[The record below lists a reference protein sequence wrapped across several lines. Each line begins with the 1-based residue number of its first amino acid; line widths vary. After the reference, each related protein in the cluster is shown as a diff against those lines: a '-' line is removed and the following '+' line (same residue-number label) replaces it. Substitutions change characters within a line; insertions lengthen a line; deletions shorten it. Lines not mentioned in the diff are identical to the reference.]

1 MTVVTFFI
9 CCVFCLATPLSTT
22 KFVLEKRQNKKQ
34 VGENLFLPRRGPFC
48 SWSAN
53 RESKL
58 LTSGRSRGGVACE
71 GQTFLPRS
79 SPLRDVSRGGNG
91 PSAAMSEEKR
101 QPFAGQGGGGGILS
115 IMVYTGRLALRPKG
129 VHLSGFRYMKGWR
142 FYSLKYLK
150 REGNRSFWSVKGPKR
165 TNG

>member
-1 MTVVTFFI
+1 M
-9 CCVFCLATPLSTT
+9 
-22 KFVLEKRQNKKQ
+22 LEKRQNKKQ

-48 SWSAN
+48 PWSAN

-58 LTSGRSRGGVACE
+58 LTSGRSRGGVPCE

-101 QPFAGQGGGGGILS
+101 LPFAGQGGGGRGDILYNGLYGEAS
-115 IMVYTGRLALRPKG
+115 APPERGTFIRLQVYERVEILLVEVFKKG
-129 VHLSGFRYMKGWR
+129 GK
-142 FYSLKYLK
+142 
-150 REGNRSFWSVKGPKR
+150 SVILVSERAQKD
-165 TNG
+165 

>member
-1 MTVVTFFI
+1 MSSHPP
-9 CCVFCLATPLSTT
+9 PLSTT

-48 SWSAN
+48 PWSAN

-58 LTSGRSRGGVACE
+58 LNKWSFPGGSSLRRADVSSSLITTEGRSTRRKRSLSGDERGE
-71 GQTFLPRS
+71 T
-79 SPLRDVSRGGNG
+79 
-91 PSAAMSEEKR
+91 SAVR
-101 QPFAGQGGGGGILS
+101 RPGGGGGGEGGIFS

-150 REGNRSFWSVKGPKR
+150 GEGNRSFWSVKGPKR

>member
-1 MTVVTFFI
+1 M
-9 CCVFCLATPLSTT
+9 
-22 KFVLEKRQNKKQ
+22 LEKRQNKKQ
-34 VGENLFLPRRGPFC
+34 VGENLFLPRCGPFC
-48 SWSAN
+48 PWSAN

-58 LTSGRSRGGVACE
+58 LNKWSFPGGSSLRRADVSSSLITTEGRFTRRKRSLSGDERGETSAAFAGHGRGG
-71 GQTFLPRS
+71 
-79 SPLRDVSRGGNG
+79 RGI
-91 PSAAMSEEKR
+91 
-101 QPFAGQGGGGGILS
+101 FS

>member
-1 MTVVTFFI
+1 M
-9 CCVFCLATPLSTT
+9 
-22 KFVLEKRQNKKQ
+22 LEKRQNKKQ

-48 SWSAN
+48 PWSAN

-91 PSAAMSEEKR
+91 PSAAMSEEIR
-101 QPFAGQGGGGGILS
+101 QPFAGQGGGRGDILYNGLYGEASAPPDWGTFIRLQVYERVEILLVEVFKRGGKSVILVS
-115 IMVYTGRLALRPKG
+115 ERAQKD
-129 VHLSGFRYMKGWR
+129 
-142 FYSLKYLK
+142 
-150 REGNRSFWSVKGPKR
+150 
-165 TNG
+165 

>member
-1 MTVVTFFI
+1 M
-9 CCVFCLATPLSTT
+9 
-22 KFVLEKRQNKKQ
+22 LEKRQNKKQ

-48 SWSAN
+48 PWSAN

-101 QPFAGQGGGGGILS
+101 QPFAGRGGGRGDILYNGLYGEASAPPERGTFIRLQVYERVEILLVEVFKRGGKSVIL
-115 IMVYTGRLALRPKG
+115 VCERAQKD
-129 VHLSGFRYMKGWR
+129 
-142 FYSLKYLK
+142 
-150 REGNRSFWSVKGPKR
+150 
-165 TNG
+165 